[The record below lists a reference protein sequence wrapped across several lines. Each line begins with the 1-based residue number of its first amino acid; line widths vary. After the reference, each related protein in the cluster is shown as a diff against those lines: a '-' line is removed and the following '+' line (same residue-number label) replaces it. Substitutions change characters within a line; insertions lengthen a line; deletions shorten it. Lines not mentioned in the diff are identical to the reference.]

1 MYLAKVG
8 LLRLMRD
15 LPGEKLTTLG
25 VKKEV
30 VDEGKEVA
38 AKDALMV
45 ERILQ
50 EKAVKIEKITDK
62 KLFQIF
68 SAIPELHETDAEVLT
83 LAKERDGIAIMDD
96 KVARETAKIYGIEYG
111 GTALI
116 LALLI
121 RHGMITKETA
131 KSALN
136 DMISLGWRC
145 SAEEYSHIVKMIDE
159 T

>member
-8 LLRLMRD
+8 LLRLMRY

-30 VDEGKEVA
+30 VDERKEVA

-45 ERILQ
+45 ERI
-50 EKAVKIEKITDK
+50 ADK

-68 SAIPELHETDAEVLT
+68 SAIPKLHETDAEVLT

-159 T
+159 I